1 MMSRTVPTCHF
12 PERDK
17 PGFHVEDV
25 RLENVP

>member
-1 MMSRTVPTCHF
+1 MSLTVPTCHF

>member
-1 MMSRTVPTCHF
+1 MRDPDPTCHF
-12 PERDK
+12 LERDK

>member
-1 MMSRTVPTCHF
+1 MSRTVPTCHF
-12 PERDK
+12 LERDK